1 MSRSVPVW
9 LRCSCFRTGP
19 PGAVRRGSNALGRVR
34 LVWFRIVRIIG
45 GVLPG
50 GGIPGAGLRHLRVSG
65 RHSRT
70 AFHSLRRGGHG
81 LSLLLASLCGCL
93 TWGLH

>member
-1 MSRSVPVW
+1 
-9 LRCSCFRTGP
+9 LRTGP
-19 PGAVRRGSNALGRVR
+19 PGAVRGGSKTLGRVR
-34 LVWFRIVRIIG
+34 LVRFRIVRIIG

-50 GGIPGAGLRHLRVSG
+50 GGIPGAGLSHLRASG
-65 RHSRT
+65 GHSRT
-70 AFHSLRRGGHG
+70 AFHTLRRGGHC